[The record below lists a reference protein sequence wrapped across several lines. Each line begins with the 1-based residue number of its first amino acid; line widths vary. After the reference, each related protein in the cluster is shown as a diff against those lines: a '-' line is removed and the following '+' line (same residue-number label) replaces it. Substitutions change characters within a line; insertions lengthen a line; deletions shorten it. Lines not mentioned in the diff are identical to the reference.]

1 MFWWDVL
8 AIICWIM
15 IVTAGLAFIGIF
27 VAAGFES
34 VKAVYACSF
43 VFNFA
48 YASVMIILLV
58 AQKYY
63 VGV

>member
-1 MFWWDVL
+1 MFWLEVL

-48 YASVMIILLV
+48 YASVMIMLLV
-58 AQKYY
+58 FQKY
-63 VGV
+63 GGA